1 MSFQD
6 LHRYYGLGRPHP
18 DGRGTWSTTD
28 ASTCPTSQCLGKR
41 FLHRLGRNPST
52 LRERGVFPL
61 PKRLSQLKREYTPL
75 TQGARRRVAKRLH
88 FRNRL
93 VVALAT
99 LALVS
104 AAAADDSDSIREDR
118 YKAPENWLTYDRD
131 NTGQRYSPLDQIN
144 VSNVGALVP
153 KWAFQFVP
161 IPLRT
166 EPTPLV
172 RDGVMYLPID
182 GLVAHA
188 LDAKTG
194 RELWRYEYAHGDR
207 GAPIRSWSRGFA
219 LSGERLFM
227 GTYDCHLVALDA
239 RTGTQL
245 WRSFIDEPNCFGAPG
260 APIVAR
266 NRVIIGTTGGDSARF
281 RGGIHGF
288 DAETGEPAW
297 RFMTVPEPGQPGSE
311 TWPDND
317 SWKAGG
323 GAAWHSGTY
332 DPELNLIYWTTGN
345 AGPKDFDGRDREGD
359 NLYTASLLA
368 LNGDTGERVWH
379 FQFNP
384 HDEHDWDG
392 NQTPMLLNADWEGK
406 PRKLLMQAA
415 RNSFFYV
422 LDRET
427 GEMLL
432 AEPFAKQS
440 WAERIMPD
448 GRPVFAE
455 NSLPSQKGNL
465 VCPDIHGGTNWQA
478 PSYNPE
484 TDLFY
489 VAARDAC
496 GMFYRTGSSIAHEE
510 REERQ
515 FIRALNYRTGKL
527 VWEIAFEGDEAQQA
541 SFAGTMSTG
550 GGLLFFSSRI
560 GNFIAAD
567 AKTGELLW
575 HFNTGG
581 SIRTSPITYSVDG
594 RQYVSITHKN
604 GVIVFGLHQ

>member
-1 MSFQD
+1 MS
-6 LHRYYGLGRPHP
+6 R
-18 DGRGTWSTTD
+18 
-28 ASTCPTSQCLGKR
+28 
-41 FLHRLGRNPST
+41 
-52 LRERGVFPL
+52 
-61 PKRLSQLKREYTPL
+61 TP
-75 TQGARRRVAKRLH
+75 
-88 FRNRL
+88 
-93 VVALAT
+93 
-99 LALVS
+99 
-104 AAAADDSDSIREDR
+104 
-118 YKAPENWLTYDRD
+118 
-131 NTGQRYSPLDQIN
+131 
-144 VSNVGALVP
+144 
-153 KWAFQFVP
+153 
-161 IPLRT
+161 
-166 EPTPLV
+166 
-172 RDGVMYLPID
+172 
-182 GLVAHA
+182 
-188 LDAKTG
+188 
-194 RELWRYEYAHGDR
+194 
-207 GAPIRSWSRGFA
+207 
-219 LSGERLFM
+219 
-227 GTYDCHLVALDA
+227 
-239 RTGTQL
+239 
-245 WRSFIDEPNCFGAPG
+245 
-260 APIVAR
+260 
-266 NRVIIGTTGGDSARF
+266 
-281 RGGIHGF
+281 
-288 DAETGEPAW
+288 
-297 RFMTVPEPGQPGSE
+297 
-311 TWPDND
+311 
-317 SWKAGG
+317 
-323 GAAWHSGTY
+323 WHSGTY

-448 GRPVFAE
+448 GRSVFAE

-478 PSYNPE
+478 PSYNPA

>member
-1 MSFQD
+1 M
-6 LHRYYGLGRPHP
+6 
-18 DGRGTWSTTD
+18 
-28 ASTCPTSQCLGKR
+28 
-41 FLHRLGRNPST
+41 
-52 LRERGVFPL
+52 
-61 PKRLSQLKREYTPL
+61 
-75 TQGARRRVAKRLH
+75 
-88 FRNRL
+88 
-93 VVALAT
+93 ALAT

-448 GRPVFAE
+448 GRSVFAE

-478 PSYNPE
+478 PSYNPA